1 MPAPRRTTSV
11 VDPER
16 LTACMDATGTRA
28 ASPVWFVVA
37 GVALGILFM
46 KSEVLTW
53 YRIQEMFRFQAVHMY
68 GVIASALAV
77 ATLGVQV
84 IRRMRLRAW
93 TGEAIVIPDKQST
106 PYGIRY
112 WAGGTIFGL
121 GWGLIGACP
130 GPMFALLGAGITS
143 MVVAIASAMA
153 GTWLYGA
160 VQARLPH

>member
-1 MPAPRRTTSV
+1 MSAPLSTTALA
-11 VDPER
+11 DPEM
-16 LTACMDATGTRA
+16 LTACVDATGTRA
-28 ASPVWFVVA
+28 AAPVWFVLA

-53 YRIQEMFRFQAVHMY
+53 YRIQEMFRFQAFHMY

-77 ATLGVQV
+77 AALSVQV

-106 PYGIRY
+106 PLGVRY

-143 MVVAIASAMA
+143 MVVAIVSAMA

-160 VQARLPH
+160 VQSRLPH